1 MTKRRLVRRA
11 LPGAAIGLLLGLV
24 SVPSGAAAPN
34 PGIQLSTNV
43 LVPGHTLVITG
54 SGWTRTASVNATICG
69 ADAVSGASDCAV
81 TSTATMGATARGLL
95 WSRIAIVI
103 PPAPCPCVVLVSGTN
118 VTFTE
123 KIPVKVVGAPTRPVR
138 PAASESAPTV
148 RISGLEVAG
157 GPTLVSFF
165 GGRAPRTLVF
175 RLRNTWDHA
184 ITPVLLGRWGNGKD
198 LSNVIEM
205 PSIGSLRPGQ
215 TRELKVPFSLT
226 AISIGS
232 YTVAVRV
239 QLVGYPREVA
249 ATTTTSQWPIGLFLL
264 GLLLLLLLVYLV
276 AIGRRKEGAAQP
288 EEAEV
293 EAPEGEPAT
302 AEFQPREDLTLA

>member
-1 MTKRRLVRRA
+1 MTKQRLARWA
-11 LPGAAIGLLLGLV
+11 LPCAVIGILLGLV
-24 SVPSGAAAPN
+24 SVPPGEAAPK

-69 ADAVSGASDCAV
+69 ADAVSGSSDCAV

-103 PPAPCPCVVLVSGTN
+103 PPTPCPCVVLVSGTN

-123 KIPVKVVGAPTRPVR
+123 RIPVKVVGAPTRPVH

-157 GPTLVSFF
+157 GSTLVSFF
-165 GGRAPRTLVF
+165 GGRAPRTLEF

-198 LSNVIEM
+198 LPNVIEM

-215 TRELKVPFSLT
+215 SRELEVPFSLT
-226 AISIGS
+226 ALSMGS

-239 QLVGYPREVA
+239 QLVGFPVESS
-249 ATTTTSQWPIGLFLL
+249 ATARTSQWPVGLFLL

-276 AIGRRKEGAAQP
+276 AIRRRKNGAAAP
-288 EEAEV
+288 EEGQV
-293 EAPEGEPAT
+293 QLPVGEPA
-302 AEFQPREDLTLA
+302 AEPQPREDLTLA